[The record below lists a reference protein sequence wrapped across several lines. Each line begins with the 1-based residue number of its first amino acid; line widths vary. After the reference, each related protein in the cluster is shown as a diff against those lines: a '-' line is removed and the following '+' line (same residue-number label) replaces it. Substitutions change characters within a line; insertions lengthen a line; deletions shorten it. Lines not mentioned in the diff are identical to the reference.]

1 MSSPPDPDPR
11 DHLGQAPEARPG
23 RRTLPLLIGGGL
35 LAAALVAGLA
45 FYVFQPEEQPQLTED
60 NVGGGLQIELAQTEV
75 GRIDP
80 NRPLRCFV
88 EGRFVGELTV
98 SQCAERN
105 GVPTGNLDV
114 GLDDTGALAAVVSVG
129 PVLEPLPETPLPDQ
143 APIPA
148 PDPLPPVAAAEPR
161 PAPGG
166 QCLRNAGGEW
176 RNLGE
181 GLALDTCV
189 QVLFSGRCVGPGDA
203 LYGRWNGQSVRLVQ
217 GGVEMSD
224 GAGYRP
230 LVSQDPQTCLL
241 P

>member
-1 MSSPPDPDPR
+1 MR
-11 DHLGQAPEARPG
+11 RAQRGAHRQPG
-23 RRTLPLLIGGGL
+23 RGPGRHRGAGL
-35 LAAALVAGLA
+35 GSAAA
-45 FYVFQPEEQPQLTED
+45 T
-60 NVGGGLQIELAQTEV
+60 
-75 GRIDP
+75 
-80 NRPLRCFV
+80 
-88 EGRFVGELTV
+88 
-98 SQCAERN
+98 
-105 GVPTGNLDV
+105 
-114 GLDDTGALAAVVSVG
+114 
-129 PVLEPLPETPLPDQ
+129 
-143 APIPA
+143 
-148 PDPLPPVAAAEPR
+148 
-161 PAPGG
+161 GG